1 MLARSLVRS
10 LACDDPPPAS
20 HAAEHSS
27 PLVASLSDPNL
38 SLARTEQLVLF
49 AVGGARLALRR
60 GAIRELL
67 PLPRLWTPPGLPRVL
82 AGFLNL
88 GGEAVAVLRLSR
100 LLEPETEIRAEDDA
114 AAGIYRHLILLDD
127 GRERLA
133 LLVDR
138 VLDVV
143 RVPAESLQ
151 ALPAEQSLNGC
162 AEAEVS
168 LPDGFARLL
177 TPERLLMERE
187 RATLAEL
194 EGQARRRLEDWASP
208 S

>member
-1 MLARSLVRS
+1 M
-10 LACDDPPPAS
+10 
-20 HAAEHSS
+20 
-27 PLVASLSDPNL
+27 VASLSDPNL

-49 AVGGARLALRR
+49 AVGETRLALRR
-60 GAIRELL
+60 EAVGELL
-67 PLPRLWTPPGLPRVL
+67 PLPRLWAPPGLPRLL

-100 LLEPETEIRAEDDA
+100 LLEPEAEIRAEESP
-114 AAGIYRHLILLDD
+114 AAGIYRHLILLGE
-127 GRERLA
+127 GRDRLA

-143 RVPAESLQ
+143 RVPRQWLQ
-151 ALPAEQSLNGC
+151 AVPAEQSLNGC
-162 AEAEVS
+162 AEAEVA

-177 TPERLLMERE
+177 APERLLMERE

-194 EGQARRRLEDWASP
+194 EAQARRRLEEWAAP

>member
-1 MLARSLVRS
+1 M
-10 LACDDPPPAS
+10 
-20 HAAEHSS
+20 
-27 PLVASLSDPNL
+27 VASLSDPNL

-49 AVGGARLALRR
+49 AAGDPQGGARLALRR
-60 GAIRELL
+60 EAVRELL
-67 PLPRLWTPPGLPRVL
+67 PLPRLWTPPGLPRLL

-100 LLEPETEIRAEDDA
+100 LLEPEAALPAEDDA
-114 AAGIYRHLILLDD
+114 ATGIYRHLILLGD
-127 GRERLA
+127 GQERLA

-143 RVPAESLQ
+143 RVPRESLQ
-151 ALPAEQSLNGC
+151 PLPAEQSLNGC

-177 TPERLLMERE
+177 APERLLMERE

-194 EGQARRRLEDWASP
+194 EGQARRRLEEWAARS
-208 S
+208 